1 MTDNDFEEFDPAE
14 LAAAQRLDREISDTF
29 AGNATIGTDPTVL
42 WLASSLRVTPPA
54 KLERR
59 IATAVRRSDRPRPM
73 MQFAALSLA
82 AIFFWHGVTNLLLT
96 DWIARNIGEP
106 GHHALIELGF
116 AMMAAAV
123 AVGAAGL
130 RKKWT
135 PVGVGAGVPL
145 GVLLGA
151 HGLTEVTVFAW
162 GAVFHITE
170 GVLAITMF
178 VVWWRYSGGSGR
190 EGKV

>member
-14 LAAAQRLDREISDTF
+14 LAAAELLDREISATF
-29 AGNATIGTDPTVL
+29 AGHPSVDTDPTVL

-54 KLERR
+54 KLARR
-59 IATAVRRSDRPRPM
+59 IGAAVRRSDRPRPL
-73 MQFAALSLA
+73 MQYAALALA
-82 AIFFWHGVTNLLLT
+82 AVFLWHGVTNLLLT

-130 RKKWT
+130 RKRWT
-135 PVGVGAGVPL
+135 PIGVGAGVPL

-151 HGLTEVTVFAW
+151 HGVTEVTVFAW
-162 GAVFHITE
+162 GAALHITE

-178 VVWWRYSGGSGR
+178 VVWWRYSGASRR